1 MSLVDVNRII
11 NGTPEKRILNAYNKM
26 KENYTESSAQE
37 FKDVYIKES
46 DSSILNS
53 SRLIFSEPYFGLDYY
68 KEILE
73 SVSNYGFTRLYNE
86 SDKIHSFVEEKGPLM
101 NEEQRKIY
109 SEAVSFVDEL
119 LAHRKNAV
127 LYGNYIKE
135 NVDENFEDK
144 LLSLAESYRKNSS
157 DEVAENIVTLFESS
171 TDCLIYFVY
180 APYVNKLIEESGLS
194 PRISELSSKFCEEKV
209 DENEKTWA
217 SFVEKVICL
226 NKMKNDKTY
235 IEAINTIPCKDDK
248 IVFET
253 YMNIDLSKMLTDMRE
268 TVVNEEEIISPDPV
282 SAVNKI
288 FFSISESVDRDN
300 EKRKTFLDNLDRIT
314 YEATMNVL
322 LFEYQQVDNV
332 DEKAVGYSLI
342 KEDMNIEEAFIN
354 IQSIY
359 QEKTDLFL
367 ESYKNNDKENDNKK
381 EEDVL
386 DEEINKMEED
396 EDEPNK
402 PNKEDK
408 DKSNGKKQKAPE
420 AKNLANRIQ
429 FKAMDAEAKQMKN
442 RAVRQQKGQE
452 IINAGKAVAQIP
464 KNVIDSIKDQI
475 HKIDK
480 VDDERR
486 KNYMTEPGFRKKA
499 FRNLKLAILY
509 GGAAQVKLALVPVVA
524 IGRHF
529 SKDKDRRIRN
539 ETVREI
545 QTEIKICDEK
555 ISDANS
561 NGDQKEKYR
570 LMRIKD
576 QLDAELVRVK
586 TNSKYV

>member
-26 KENYTESSAQE
+26 KENYTEATAQE

-46 DSSILNS
+46 DSSILDS
-53 SRLIFSEPYFGLDYY
+53 SRMIFSEPYFGLDYY

-86 SDKIHSFVEEKGPLM
+86 SDKIHSFVEENGSLM
-101 NEEQRKIY
+101 NEEQKKIY
-109 SEAVSFVDEL
+109 EEAVSFVDNL
-119 LAHRKNAV
+119 LAHRKNAM

-135 NVDENFEDK
+135 NVNEEFEDK
-144 LLSLAESYRKNSS
+144 LFSLAESYRKESS
-157 DEVAENIVTLFESS
+157 DENAENIITLFESS
-171 TDCLIYFVY
+171 IDPLVYFVY
-180 APYVNKLIEESGLS
+180 APYVSKLIEESGLS
-194 PRISELSSKFCEEKV
+194 SRITDLSSKFCEEKV
-209 DENEKTWA
+209 DEDEKTWT

-226 NKMKNDKTY
+226 NKMKNDSTY
-235 IEAINTIPCKDDK
+235 MEAVNDIPCKDDK

-253 YMNIDLSKMLTDMRE
+253 YMGLDLSKMLRDMRE
-268 TVVNEEEIISPDPV
+268 TVVNEEEVISPDPV

-288 FFSISESVDRDN
+288 FFSITESVDEDN
-300 EKRKTFLDNLDRIT
+300 ENRRAFLDNLERIT
-314 YEATMNVL
+314 YEATMNIL
-322 LFEYQQVDNV
+322 ISEYQQTDDIN
-332 DEKAVGYSLI
+332 DKAVGYSLI
-342 KEDMNIEEAFIN
+342 KEDVNIEEAFVK

-359 QEKTDLFL
+359 QEKSDLFL
-367 ESYKNNDKENDNKK
+367 ESDKKDDDDK
-381 EEDVL
+381 EEDVS
-386 DEEINKMEED
+386 DEEIDKMEKD
-396 EDEPNK
+396 EDESDK
-402 PNKEDK
+402 PDKEDK
-408 DKSNGKKQKAPE
+408 DGSNGKKQRAPE

-442 RAVRQQKGQE
+442 KAVRQQKGQE

>member
-11 NGTPEKRILNAYNKM
+11 NGTPKKRILNAYNKM
-26 KENYTESSAQE
+26 KENYTEATAQE
-37 FKDVYIKES
+37 FKDVYTKES
-46 DSSILNS
+46 DSSILDS
-53 SRLIFSEPYFGLDYY
+53 SRMIFSEPYFGLDYY

-86 SDKIHSFVEEKGPLM
+86 SDKIHAFVEENGSLM
-101 NEEQRKIY
+101 NEDQKKLYE
-109 SEAVSFVDEL
+109 EAVSFVDDL

-135 NVDENFEDK
+135 NVDEEFEDK
-144 LLSLAESYRKNSS
+144 LFSLAESYRKESS
-157 DEVAENIVTLFESS
+157 DEVAENIVSLFESS
-171 TDCLIYFVY
+171 IDPLVYFVY
-180 APYVNKLIEESGLS
+180 APYASKLIEESGLS
-194 PRISELSSKFCEEKV
+194 SRISSLSSKFCEEKV

-226 NKMKNDKTY
+226 NKMRNDSVF
-235 IEAINTIPCKDDK
+235 IEALNSIPCKDDK
-248 IVFET
+248 IVLET
-253 YMNIDLSKMLTDMRE
+253 YMNIDLSKMLADMRE
-268 TVVNEEEIISPDPV
+268 TVVNEKEIISPDPV
-282 SAVNKI
+282 SAVNRV
-288 FFSISESVDRDN
+288 FFSITESFDEDN
-300 EKRKTFLDNLDRIT
+300 EKRKEFLDNLERIA
-314 YEATMNVL
+314 YEATMNIL
-322 LFEYQQVDNV
+322 LSEYQLADNI
-332 DEKAVGYSLI
+332 DDKASGYSLI

-359 QEKTDLFL
+359 QEKADLFL
-367 ESYKNNDKENDNKK
+367 ESDKKDDND
-381 EEDVL
+381 EEDVS
-386 DEEINKMEED
+386 DEEIDKIEKDEEESDELNK
-396 EDEPNK
+396 
-402 PNKEDK
+402 K
-408 DKSNGKKQKAPE
+408 DKSGTTGKKQKAPE

-442 RAVRQQKGQE
+442 KAIRQQKGQE
-452 IINAGKAVAQIP
+452 IINAGKAVTQIP

-480 VDDERR
+480 IDDERR

-509 GGAAQVKLALVPVVA
+509 GGAAQVKLALVPIVA

-545 QTEIKICDEK
+545 QTEIRVCEEK

>member
-26 KENYTESSAQE
+26 KENYTEATAQE

-46 DSSILNS
+46 DSSILDS
-53 SRLIFSEPYFGLDYY
+53 SRMIFSEPYFGLDYY

-86 SDKIHSFVEEKGPLM
+86 SDKIHSFVEENGSLM
-101 NEEQRKIY
+101 DEKQKKIY
-109 SEAVSFVDEL
+109 EEAVSFVDNL
-119 LAHRKNAV
+119 LAHRKNAM

-135 NVDENFEDK
+135 NVNEEFEDK
-144 LLSLAESYRKNSS
+144 LFSLAESYRKESS
-157 DEVAENIVTLFESS
+157 DENAENIITLFESS
-171 TDCLIYFVY
+171 IDPLVYFVY
-180 APYVNKLIEESGLS
+180 APYASKLIEESGLS
-194 PRISELSSKFCEEKV
+194 SRITDLSSKFCEEKV
-209 DENEKTWA
+209 DEDEKTWA

-226 NKMKNDKTY
+226 NKMKNDSTY
-235 IEAINTIPCKDDK
+235 MEAVNDIPCKDDK

-253 YMNIDLSKMLTDMRE
+253 YMGLDLSKLLTDMRE
-268 TVVNEEEIISPDPV
+268 TVVNEEEVISPDPV

-288 FFSISESVDRDN
+288 FFSITESVDEDN
-300 EKRKTFLDNLDRIT
+300 ENRRAFLDNLERIT
-314 YEATMNVL
+314 YEATMNIL
-322 LFEYQQVDNV
+322 ISEYQQTDDIN
-332 DEKAVGYSLI
+332 DKAVGYSLI
-342 KEDMNIEEAFIN
+342 KEDVNIEEAFVK

-359 QEKTDLFL
+359 QEKADLFL
-367 ESYKNNDKENDNKK
+367 ESDKKDDDDD
-381 EEDVL
+381 EEDVS
-386 DEEINKMEED
+386 DEEIDKMEKD
-396 EDEPNK
+396 EDESDK
-402 PNKEDK
+402 PDKEDK
-408 DKSNGKKQKAPE
+408 DGSNGKKQRAPE

-442 RAVRQQKGQE
+442 KAVRQQKGQE

>member
-26 KENYTESSAQE
+26 KENYTEATAQE

-46 DSSILNS
+46 DFSILDS
-53 SRLIFSEPYFGLDYY
+53 SRMIFSEPYFGLDYY

-86 SDKIHSFVEEKGPLM
+86 SDKIHSFVEENGSLM
-101 NEEQRKIY
+101 NEEQKKIY
-109 SEAVSFVDEL
+109 EEAVSFVDNL
-119 LAHRKNAV
+119 LAHRKNAM

-135 NVDENFEDK
+135 NVNEEFEDK
-144 LLSLAESYRKNSS
+144 LFSLAESYRKESS
-157 DEVAENIVTLFESS
+157 DENAENIITLFESS
-171 TDCLIYFVY
+171 IDPLVYFVY
-180 APYVNKLIEESGLS
+180 APYVSKLIEESGLS
-194 PRISELSSKFCEEKV
+194 SRITDLSSKFCEEKV
-209 DENEKTWA
+209 DEDEKTWT

-226 NKMKNDKTY
+226 NKMKNDSTY
-235 IEAINTIPCKDDK
+235 MEAVNDIPCKDDK

-253 YMNIDLSKMLTDMRE
+253 YMGLDLSKILRDMRE
-268 TVVNEEEIISPDPV
+268 TVVNEEEVISPDPV

-288 FFSISESVDRDN
+288 FFSITESVDEDN
-300 EKRKTFLDNLDRIT
+300 ENRRAFLDNLERIT
-314 YEATMNVL
+314 YEATMNIL
-322 LFEYQQVDNV
+322 ISEYQQADDIN
-332 DEKAVGYSLI
+332 DKAVGYSLI
-342 KEDMNIEEAFIN
+342 KEDVNIEEAFVK

-359 QEKTDLFL
+359 QEKSDLFL
-367 ESYKNNDKENDNKK
+367 ESDKKDDDDK
-381 EEDVL
+381 EEDVS
-386 DEEINKMEED
+386 DEEIDKMEKD
-396 EDEPNK
+396 EDESDK
-402 PNKEDK
+402 PDKEDK
-408 DKSNGKKQKAPE
+408 DGSNGKKQRAPE

-442 RAVRQQKGQE
+442 KAVRQQKGQE

>member
-26 KENYTESSAQE
+26 KENYTEATAQE

-46 DSSILNS
+46 DSSILDS
-53 SRLIFSEPYFGLDYY
+53 SRMIFSEPYFGLDYY

-86 SDKIHSFVEEKGPLM
+86 SDKIHSFVEENGSLM
-101 NEEQRKIY
+101 DEKQKKIY
-109 SEAVSFVDEL
+109 EEAVSFVDNL
-119 LAHRKNAV
+119 LAHRKNAM

-135 NVDENFEDK
+135 NVNEEFEDK
-144 LLSLAESYRKNSS
+144 LFSLAESYRKESS
-157 DEVAENIVTLFESS
+157 DENAENIITLFESS
-171 TDCLIYFVY
+171 IDPLVYFVY
-180 APYVNKLIEESGLS
+180 APYASKLIEESGLS
-194 PRISELSSKFCEEKV
+194 SRITDLSSKFCEEKV
-209 DENEKTWA
+209 DEDEKTWA

-226 NKMKNDKTY
+226 NKMKNDSTY
-235 IEAINTIPCKDDK
+235 MEAVNDIPCKDDK

-253 YMNIDLSKMLTDMRE
+253 YMGLDLSKLLTDMRE
-268 TVVNEEEIISPDPV
+268 TVVNEEEVISPDPV

-288 FFSISESVDRDN
+288 FFSITESVDEDN
-300 EKRKTFLDNLDRIT
+300 ENRRAFLDNLERIT
-314 YEATMNVL
+314 YEATMNIL
-322 LFEYQQVDNV
+322 ISEYQQTDDIN
-332 DEKAVGYSLI
+332 DKAVGYSLI
-342 KEDMNIEEAFIN
+342 KEDVNIEEAFVK

-359 QEKTDLFL
+359 QEKADLFL
-367 ESYKNNDKENDNKK
+367 ESDKKDDDDDEK
-381 EEDVL
+381 DVS
-386 DEEINKMEED
+386 DEEIDKMEKD
-396 EDEPNK
+396 EDESDK
-402 PNKEDK
+402 PDKEDK
-408 DKSNGKKQKAPE
+408 DGSNGKKQRAPE

-442 RAVRQQKGQE
+442 KAVRQQKGQE